1 MADLTTPAT
10 TRPPLTMGQ
19 AEDIT
24 EPLDKARA
32 VALTLMTSS
41 AAAHITAVASVILDY
56 LDATTDAVVELSEG
70 PKHG

>member
-1 MADLTTPAT
+1 MADRTEETAE
-10 TRPPLTMGQ
+10 RPPLSFSQ
-19 AEDIT
+19 REDIT

-41 AAAHITAVASVILDY
+41 AEAHITTVASVILDY